1 MDLLTLFLRAR
12 VVYMD
17 DSVMV
22 CGARSDDD
30 DVRIKL
36 EGALV
41 DKPPFRPAIGPG
53 SFQNRDQCLHRP
65 RNGPGLSEK
74 GNGPGSC
81 GTTVP
86 VVATNRDQCSGDQHV
101 AHCEALVPVCGNN
114 RDRCLGYM
122 SPPAST
128 LLKKFQDCVWGGV
141 GARIF
146 SLIALELFDEMSKP
160 HLDPQNSVSP
170 P

>member
-1 MDLLTLFLRAR
+1 MKIL
-12 VVYMD
+12 
-17 DSVMV
+17 S
-22 CGARSDDD
+22 
-30 DVRIKL
+30 
-36 EGALV
+36 LV
-41 DKPPFRPAIGPG
+41 DRPPFRPAIGPG

-65 RNGPGLSEK
+65 RNGPGSSGK

-114 RDRCLGYM
+114 RDRCPGYI

-146 SLIALELFDEMSKP
+146 SLIAHQVFDEMSKP
-160 HLDPQNSVSP
+160 HLGPQNTVSSAEVSNLIFSICN
-170 P
+170 